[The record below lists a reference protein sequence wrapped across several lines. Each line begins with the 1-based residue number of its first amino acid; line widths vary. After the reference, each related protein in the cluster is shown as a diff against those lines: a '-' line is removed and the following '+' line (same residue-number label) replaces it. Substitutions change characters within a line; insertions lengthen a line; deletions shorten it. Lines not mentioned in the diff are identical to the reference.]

1 MNIER
6 FREIAGHVMDSL
18 PVELLGKLNG
28 GILVLPEKKE
38 EDDYLVMGEY
48 VEDPV
53 MGSVILLYYG
63 SFEEDLE
70 DGDPDEWEEEI
81 EDTIIHELRH
91 HIESLAGV
99 DYLSDEEMEEL
110 DGEGEPE

>member
-1 MNIER
+1 MDIER
-6 FREIAGHVMDSL
+6 FREIAEHVL
-18 PVELLGKLNG
+18 ELLPGELLRKLNG
-28 GILVLPEKKE
+28 GILVLPDKKE

-53 MGSVILLYYG
+53 MGSVIFLYYG
-63 SFEEDLE
+63 SFAEDLE
-70 DGDPDEWEEEI
+70 DGDLDEWEEEI

-99 DYLSDEEMEEL
+99 DYLSDEELEEL
-110 DGEGEPE
+110 EGEDEPD

>member
-1 MNIER
+1 MDIER
-6 FREIAGHVMDSL
+6 FREIAEHVL
-18 PVELLGKLNG
+18 ELLPGELLRKLNG
-28 GILVLPEKKE
+28 GILVLPDKKE

-99 DYLSDEEMEEL
+99 DYLSDEELEEL
-110 DGEGEPE
+110 EGEDEPD